1 MSAKKSSYFELRSG
15 TLDTLMF
22 VVKTTDLAEMRAAL
36 RRRFDATPE
45 FFANDVVAIDLRRL
59 PAAQRAPVAEIAAML
74 EDFRMHPVGIVADD
88 AQRAW
93 ARLDTLPFVESRDR
107 RGARNDAGP
116 TVSQDAPAATIAS
129 AAAGVTLGEPSG
141 EPVQAGAASSGAE
154 QGGAAAT
161 LVIDRPLRSGQQVYA
176 KGDLV
181 VLGLVSYGAEVI
193 AEGNIHIYAPL
204 RGRALA
210 GVHGNHG
217 ARIFCTC
224 LEPEL
229 ISIAGIYR
237 TTETP
242 LEPKVLGQSV
252 QIRLAEEK
260 LIIEPLRLT

>member
-1 MSAKKSSYFELRSG
+1 MSAKKSPFFELRSG
-15 TLDTLMF
+15 TLDTLLF
-22 VVKTTDLAEMRAAL
+22 IVKTTDLAEMRAEL
-36 RRRFDATPE
+36 SRRFDATPE

-59 PAAQRAPVAEIAAML
+59 PANQRVPVAEVAEML
-74 EDFRMHPVGIVADD
+74 KAFRMHPAGIVAND
-88 AQRAW
+88 AQRPW
-93 ARLDTLPFVESRDR
+93 AQLDALPFVESRER
-107 RGARNDAGP
+107 RVARSDE
-116 TVSQDAPAATIAS
+116 PAAESPPQAAS
-129 AAAGVTLGEPSG
+129 TVPQATSCDMTAKPQSDAAADTER
-141 EPVQAGAASSGAE
+141 
-154 QGGAAAT
+154 GGGGAT
-161 LVIDRPLRSGQQVYA
+161 LVIDKPLRSGQQVYA

-242 LEPKVLGQSV
+242 LGSDVLGKSV
-252 QIRLAEEK
+252 QIWLADEK

>member
-1 MSAKKSSYFELRSG
+1 M
-15 TLDTLMF
+15 M
-22 VVKTTDLAEMRAAL
+22 
-36 RRRFDATPE
+36 
-45 FFANDVVAIDLRRL
+45 
-59 PAAQRAPVAEIAAML
+59 AQG
-74 EDFRMHPVGIVADD
+74 D
-88 AQRAW
+88 
-93 ARLDTLPFVESRDR
+93 
-107 RGARNDAGP
+107 
-116 TVSQDAPAATIAS
+116 
-129 AAAGVTLGEPSG
+129 AAADTER
-141 EPVQAGAASSGAE
+141 
-154 QGGAAAT
+154 GGGNAT
-161 LVIDRPLRSGQQVYA
+161 RVIDKPLRSGQQVYA

-242 LEPKVLGQSV
+242 LGPDVLGKSV
-252 QIRLAEEK
+252 QIRLADEK